1 MTSVIIDNGDTNIIQ
16 KFLEMG
22 RKKYHLS
29 IQVISDVQ
37 AQNIESKSK
46 WAKIADEIR
55 GTLTQDD
62 TKYLQQCSQ
71 EMREGFI
78 LRDLSVSK

>member
-55 GTLTQDD
+55 GTLTEDD

-71 EMREGFI
+71 EMREGFA

>member
-46 WAKIADEIR
+46 WAESADEIR
-55 GTLTQDD
+55 GTLTEDD

-71 EMREGFI
+71 EMREGFV

>member
-29 IQVISDVQ
+29 IKVISDVQ

-71 EMREGFI
+71 EMREGLV

>member
-55 GTLTQDD
+55 GTLTEDD

-71 EMREGFI
+71 EMREGFV
-78 LRDLSVSK
+78 LRDLSISK

>member
-71 EMREGFI
+71 EMREGFV